1 MKKTAV
7 IYDKWL
13 SSLGGGEVVACNI
26 AKTLIENGYETTFI
40 SGHKVEP
47 KLIIE
52 KLGIDISK
60 ANFLEIWND
69 ELKIREITK
78 GKDLFINASF
88 MDYTTGSA
96 KKNIFYTSFPT
107 LSFKG
112 IKGKIMINIIVPIL
126 LFFVKSREDLS
137 PQKDELFQYGHSL
150 KKIKIDKKIAFSELN
165 PNKKYHLKWIL
176 FLEDF
181 SKSNL
186 EQISWKTDNA
196 KVVKEIIKI
205 DHFHNTIKIHQIIQP
220 LGKTCYLSI
229 DNKNKKENSL
239 LFLIEP
245 KLLPYRCIDFYSQT
259 FYQKLNNRLRAGI
272 FGNLIERMRSFD
284 IVFAN
289 SKFTQKWIKNYWK
302 RDSIV
307 LYPPT
312 PFVGLNPKIKKQN
325 KICSVGRFF
334 TLGHSKKQEIM
345 IEAFKQL
352 IDNGL
357 KGWELHL
364 AGGLGDEPS
373 SIEFAQKIQESA
385 SGYPIYFHFN
395 QSRKFIENLYQ
406 SSKIY
411 WHAAGFGENEN
422 KNPIK
427 FEHFGITPIE
437 AMSAGCTPI
446 LYNGG
451 GLPDSIEAIGLNQ
464 NKHIFSSID
473 ELCQKTKE
481 MIKDKKYIESFSSPI
496 FIKKIKN
503 TFSVEKFKDSF
514 WENIKNK

>member
-7 IYDKWL
+7 VYDKWL

-40 SGHKVEP
+40 SGHKVDP
-47 KLIIE
+47 NLIIE

-60 ANFLEIWND
+60 AKFLEIWND
-69 ELKIREITK
+69 EIKIKKITK
-78 GKDLFINASF
+78 GKDIFVNASF
-88 MDYTTGSA
+88 MDYTTGLA

-107 LSFKG
+107 PPFNG
-112 IKGKIMINIIVPIL
+112 IKGKILINIVIPIL
-126 LFFVKSREDLS
+126 LFFVKSREDLT
-137 PQKDELFQYGHSL
+137 PEKDEIFRYGHSL
-150 KKIKIDKKIAFSELN
+150 KKINQDKKIAFSELN
-165 PNKKYHLKWIL
+165 TKNRYHLKWIF
-176 FLEDF
+176 FLENF

-186 EQISWKTDNA
+186 QSISWNTENA
-196 KVVKEIIKI
+196 VVEKEIIKV
-205 DHFHNTIKIHQIIQP
+205 DHFHNTIKIHQLIRP
-220 LGKTCYLSI
+220 LSNTCYLSI
-229 DNKNKKENSL
+229 NNKDKNDI

-245 KLLPYRCIDFYSQT
+245 KILSCNFIDFYSQS
-259 FYQKLNNRLRAGI
+259 FYYKLNNRLRAGI

-312 PFVGLNPKIKKQN
+312 PFVGINSKIKKQN

-345 IEAFKQL
+345 IEAFKKMV
-352 IDNGL
+352 DGGL
-357 KGWELHL
+357 KNWELHL
-364 AGGLGDEPS
+364 AGGLGNEPS
-373 SIEFAQKIQESA
+373 SIEFAQKIQKSA
-385 SGYPIYFHFN
+385 SKYPIYFHFN
-395 QSRKFIENLYQ
+395 QSRKFIEELYQ

-411 WHAAGFGENEN
+411 WHAAGFGENEQ

-437 AMSAGCTPI
+437 AMSGGCVPVV
-446 LYNGG
+446 YNGG
-451 GLPDSIEAIGLNQ
+451 GLPDSIDAIDLDP
-464 NKHIFSSID
+464 NKHIFSNID
-473 ELCQKTKE
+473 ELCQKTIEIINDPKY
-481 MIKDKKYIESFSSPI
+481 IKDFSSSVFIEKVKSI
-496 FIKKIKN
+496 FSIENFKTNFWKHVKN
-503 TFSVEKFKDSF
+503 Y
-514 WENIKNK
+514 